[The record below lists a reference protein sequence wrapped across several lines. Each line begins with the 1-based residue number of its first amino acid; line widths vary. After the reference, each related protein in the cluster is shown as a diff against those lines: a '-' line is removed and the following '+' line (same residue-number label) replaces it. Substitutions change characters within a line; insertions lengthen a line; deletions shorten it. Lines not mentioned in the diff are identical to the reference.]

1 MSQKQN
7 SNLNEKGKLNI
18 YQNLIGKKDK
28 SPIQIRPIKHINFAT
43 NYLVNKDKKEEKRYS
58 LGFNNIGQFSRKE
71 TTSTKKKN
79 LYIQTNFDSKE
90 LPNKND
96 KRKIE
101 PINYKPS
108 FTQTYS
114 KTKILLNERYNK
126 HIENN
131 NLLKES
137 TQELIDLINIDN
149 NNVNKSKLRGM

>member
-18 YQNLIGKKDK
+18 YQNLIK
-28 SPIQIRPIKHINFAT
+28 SPIQIRQIKHINFAT

-79 LYIQTNFDSKE
+79 LYIQTDFDSKE
-90 LPNKND
+90 LPKKKD
-96 KRKIE
+96 KRKID
-101 PINYKPS
+101 NYRPL
-108 FTQTYS
+108 FTLTYS
-114 KTKILLNERYNK
+114 KTKILPNERYNK
-126 HIENN
+126 HIANN
-131 NLLKES
+131 DLLKES